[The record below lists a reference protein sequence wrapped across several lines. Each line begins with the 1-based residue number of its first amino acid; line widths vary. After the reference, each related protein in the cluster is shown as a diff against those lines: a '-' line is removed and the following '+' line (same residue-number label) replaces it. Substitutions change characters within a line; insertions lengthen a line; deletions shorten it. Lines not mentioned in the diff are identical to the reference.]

1 MNLRVC
7 LSVRSEGMEILFEV
21 GRWVLSSLG
30 PSPVVT
36 GTTHTYPSI
45 ASYR

>member
-7 LSVRSEGMEILFEV
+7 LSVRREGMEILSEV

-30 PSPVVT
+30 PGPVVIPT
-36 GTTHTYPSI
+36 P
-45 ASYR
+45 A